1 MTAPVICRL
10 DFPEIQSY
18 PLARILS
25 YLTTSDVMNSS
36 RGIFE
41 PQEGFAPAPPSKSP
55 FSVADDGPAS
65 SPFAIVSEPE
75 SPFASMKDD
84 HPARAAVDPGR
95 PAKLP
100 ERRPA
105 AGEAP
110 PLDARSPFASEPLAQ
125 SSPFEAPAASVSPV
139 GASPPPVPASAP
151 PSSPFA
157 FAQEPVPAASPAPAP
172 GASAPVEAAAV
183 AAPVAAAPAPA
194 PASVPVAPAVQS
206 APATAPAEMDSY
218 ESDSRSIRQLELRA
232 IFGVDRELGAEEM
245 LQRARSLSGIRH
257 VARIPAADVATVDA
271 FKRVIGSLGFP
282 GGQVKLVAGTTP
294 IEFIREGG
302 VVLAIQNDGSFAPG
316 VRETLMIVAR
326 ELGRL

>member
-1 MTAPVICRL
+1 
-10 DFPEIQSY
+10 
-18 PLARILS
+18 
-25 YLTTSDVMNSS
+25 MNSS

-55 FSVADDGPAS
+55 FSVADDGPAT

-84 HPARAAVDPGR
+84 LPARAAVDPGR

-110 PLDARSPFASEPLAQ
+110 PVDARSPFASEPLAQ
-125 SSPFEAPAASVSPV
+125 SPFDAPAASVSPF
-139 GASPPPVPASAP
+139 GATPPPVPASAP
-151 PSSPFA
+151 ASSPFA
-157 FAQEPVPAASPAPAP
+157 FAQEPAPAAAPAP
-172 GASAPVEAAAV
+172 VAAPVEAV
-183 AAPVAAAPAPA
+183 AAPAPA
-194 PASVPVAPAVQS
+194 PAQAPAPVAAPAAAVVHQAPAAAAVQS
-206 APATAPAEMDSY
+206 DSY
-218 ESDSRSIRQLELRA
+218 ESDSSTIRQLELRA

-257 VARIPAADVATVDA
+257 VARIPAAEVATVDA

>member
-1 MTAPVICRL
+1 
-10 DFPEIQSY
+10 
-18 PLARILS
+18 
-25 YLTTSDVMNSS
+25 MNSS

-41 PQEGFAPAPPSKSP
+41 PQEGFAPVPPSKSP

-84 HPARAAVDPGR
+84 HLPRPAMDPGR

-100 ERRPA
+100 ERRPT
-105 AGEAP
+105 AGEAVI
-110 PLDARSPFASEPLAQ
+110 LDARSPFASEPMAQ
-125 SSPFEAPAASVSPV
+125 SPFDAPAASVSPF
-139 GASPPPVPASAP
+139 GATPPPVPSSAP
-151 PSSPFA
+151 ASSPFA
-157 FAQEPVPAASPAPAP
+157 FAQEPAPAAAPAP
-172 GASAPVEAAAV
+172 VVAPVEVIAPS
-183 AAPVAAAPAPA
+183 APVAAAPAPA
-194 PASVPVAPAVQS
+194 APAAAIHQ
-206 APATAPAEMDSY
+206 APAPVSVEADSY
-218 ESDSRSIRQLELRA
+218 ESDSSTIRQLALRA

-257 VARIPAADVATVDA
+257 VARIPAAEVATVDA

-302 VVLAIQNDGSFAPG
+302 VVLAVQNDGSFAPG

-326 ELGRL
+326 ELGTL

>member
-1 MTAPVICRL
+1 
-10 DFPEIQSY
+10 
-18 PLARILS
+18 
-25 YLTTSDVMNSS
+25 MNSS

-55 FSVADDGPAS
+55 FSVADEGPAS

-125 SSPFEAPAASVSPV
+125 SPFDAPAASVSPF
-139 GASPPPVPASAP
+139 GSTPPPVPASAP
-151 PSSPFA
+151 ASSPFA
-157 FAQEPVPAASPAPAP
+157 FAQEPAPA
-172 GASAPVEAAAV
+172 
-183 AAPVAAAPAPA
+183 AAPVAAPAAAPVEAVAAAAPVAATPAPA
-194 PASVPVAPAVQS
+194 PAAAPAPVA
-206 APATAPAEMDSY
+206 APAAAPAESDSY
-218 ESDSRSIRQLELRA
+218 ESDSRTIRQLELRA

-282 GGQVKLVAGTTP
+282 GGQVKLVAGSTP
-294 IEFIREGG
+294 IDFIREGG
-302 VVLAIQNDGSFAPG
+302 VVLAVQNDGSFAPG

>member
-1 MTAPVICRL
+1 
-10 DFPEIQSY
+10 
-18 PLARILS
+18 
-25 YLTTSDVMNSS
+25 MNSS

-125 SSPFEAPAASVSPV
+125 SPFEAPAASVSPF
-139 GASPPPVPASAP
+139 GATPPPVPASAP

-157 FAQEPVPAASPAPAP
+157 FAQEPAPAATPAPAPAPVAASAPVEVVAASAPVAASPAP
-172 GASAPVEAAAV
+172 VAAAAQ
-183 AAPVAAAPAPA
+183 AAPVAA
-194 PASVPVAPAVQS
+194 
-206 APATAPAEMDSY
+206 PAETDSY

-257 VARIPAADVATVDA
+257 VARIPAAEVATVDA